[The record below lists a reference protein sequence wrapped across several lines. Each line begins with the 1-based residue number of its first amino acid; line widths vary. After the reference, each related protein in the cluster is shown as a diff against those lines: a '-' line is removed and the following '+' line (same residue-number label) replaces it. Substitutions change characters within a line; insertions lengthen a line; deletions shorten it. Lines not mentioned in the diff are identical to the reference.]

1 MDDIQRVGNV
11 SWNPFCMNFIK
22 KNLSNILLVLFA
34 LFLFT
39 PYGLPVRALLI
50 KGVSVV
56 TTNVFDLEVDESE
69 RKKLDDFNW
78 KLVSTS
84 GENLDFES
92 LQGKVVLVN
101 FWATWCPP
109 CVAEMPGMQEL
120 YESYGDR
127 VEFVF
132 VARDEHDR
140 VLKFMDRKNLS
151 VPIYYERTAP
161 PEELK
166 TSSLPTTYLIDPQG
180 TIRIDK
186 VGAADW
192 NSKKVRALLDEL
204 IP

>member
-1 MDDIQRVGNV
+1 MTWKYTVYVVLLLLFGACSKGKHTEKAETKEEVKSTEQVESKTIAVLNFEELQKRLSERDDQ
-11 SWNPFCMNFIK
+11 
-22 KNLSNILLVLFA
+22 LLV
-34 LFLFT
+34 
-39 PYGLPVRALLI
+39 
-50 KGVSVV
+50 
-56 TTNVFDLEVDESE
+56 
-69 RKKLDDFNW
+69 
-78 KLVSTS
+78 
-84 GENLDFES
+84 
-92 LQGKVVLVN
+92 VN

-192 NSKKVRALLDEL
+192 NSKKVRGLLDEL